1 MAGVKGGNTLGPH
14 LRTMAANVDKGTTVE
29 VGFLENATYPDGT
42 LVAMVAAIQEYGAP
56 KVGIPPR
63 PFFRN
68 MIKKESPHWPDD
80 VAGALKARNFDGAAA
95 LADMGL
101 EIKAELQESIVETF
115 EPPLSPVTL
124 MLRWMKA
131 QNPDLKVTR
140 GTVAQA
146 RARVAA
152 GEKPGTVSTKPLIET
167 GTMLQAIDFRVK
179 GSGDA

>member
-1 MAGVKGGNTLGPH
+1 MSSGLATGQ
-14 LRTMAANVDKGTTVE
+14 TVE

-68 MIKKESPHWPDD
+68 MIAGESPHW
-80 VAGALKARNFDGAAA
+80 AGDMAVVLKSRNFDGAAA

-115 EPPLSPVTL
+115 EPALSPVTL

-131 QNPDLKVTR
+131 QDPDLKITR
-140 GTVAQA
+140 STVVEA
-146 RARVAA
+146 RGRLAA
-152 GEKPGTVSTKPLIET
+152 GEKPGTVSTKPLVDT
-167 GTMLQAIDFRVK
+167 GHLLNSIDFRVK
-179 GSGDA
+179 EGGA

>member
-1 MAGVKGGNTLGPH
+1 MAGVKGGDKLAPY
-14 LRTMAANVDKGTTVE
+14 LQRMAANVGKGATVE
-29 VGFLENATYPDGT
+29 VGFLENATYLDGT
-42 LVAMVAAIQEYGAP
+42 HVAMVAAIQEYGAP

-68 MIKKESPHWPDD
+68 MIAKESPHWAQD
-80 VAGALKARNFDGAAA
+80 VAGVLKARDFDGAAA

-101 EIKAELQESIVETF
+101 EIKAELQESIIETF

-131 QNPDLKVTR
+131 ENPDLQVTR
-140 GTVAQA
+140 STVVEA

-152 GEKPGTVSTKPLIET
+152 GEKPGTVSTKALVDT
-167 GTMLQAIDFRVK
+167 GHMLNSIDFRVK
-179 GSGDA
+179 EA